1 VLYSYNRETE
11 NGLGDKEK
19 KIKKKR
25 FQQLETKFKK
35 KKRGRKEIGNQ
46 KQIR

>member
-25 FQQLETKFKK
+25 
-35 KKRGRKEIGNQ
+35 GRKEIGNQ